1 MKFENCSSSDLYV
14 LAEEIKKET
23 FELDTFSI
31 NPYSFVCASAY
42 DTAWLAMI
50 EDLCGVNT
58 QQPLFRGCIDWIL
71 SNQNV
76 VEGLWGN
83 HGDENEGE
91 TLTSTLACVVAL
103 RKWNIGSLHISKGKR
118 YIERSMER
126 IIGEYCKRGSYPRW
140 LVLMFTG
147 LLELAQQLGLH
158 FFFSTRVKQMI
169 NDLFFRRQEI
179 LHQELLVDDR
189 CNRQPLLAYLEV
201 LPLTLYAENQED
213 IIGKL
218 DDLDGSLFQSPSAT
232 AAAFMLSRHT
242 KCLAYLQSLLQ
253 RCPHGVPQIY
263 PLSEEFMKLS
273 LINIMHNFGLGEYF
287 SKEIDHFLFQIHKS
301 YESEDVERMPIWSK
315 VDQLHK
321 DSLKFRLLRMNG
333 YNVLPGK
340 EIILKC
346 IYTHKYYTITIC
358 FSYKFYAESFCWF
371 LNDEEIQN
379 HLKTNIEHLFLVM
392 LSVYR
397 ATDLIFPEESE
408 LEKAKELSR
417 KFLEKNEFM
426 DEKMVSSSHIKHE
439 MSTPWM
445 ARLKHLD
452 HRMWIEDRDS
462 NVISIGKASSIRIHA
477 DKLTHLASRNFEL
490 RQAVYRREMEDLTK
504 WVKKWGLSDIGFGRE
519 KTTYCYFAASSSTS
533 LPFESAA
540 NVRKLMAKSG
550 ILITVADDF
559 FDEEGS
565 PDELEAL
572 TEAVQRWEGK
582 ELKGYG
588 KIIFKA
594 LDNHLKETAETYRN
608 QHGTDITNHF
618 RNIWGETFESWL
630 CEAKWSKKGHIPS
643 MEEYLRNG
651 IISTAAHT
659 IVLPISCL
667 MESCFPQHKLKPG
680 NYDNI
685 TTLLMTITRLLND
698 LQSYQKEREQ
708 GKINS
713 VLLNMR
719 SHCSFKIEDSIA
731 YIEKII
737 ESKRR
742 EFVEYVLMD
751 ELSDLPKPCKDIH
764 MSVCKI
770 FDMFFNK
777 KNRYDSDTEMLQDIK
792 KALYDPVNI
801 RRLS

>member
-1 MKFENCSSSDLYV
+1 MKFETYSSSDLYV
-14 LAEEIKKET
+14 LVEEIKKET
-23 FELDTFSI
+23 FELDTLSII
-31 NPYSFVCASAY
+31 NPYSFVSASAY

-50 EDLCGVNT
+50 EDLSDVST
-58 QQPLFRGCIDWIL
+58 QQPMFRGCIDWIL

-76 VEGLWGN
+76 DEGFWGN

-91 TLTSTLACVVAL
+91 TLTSTFACVLAL
-103 RKWNIGSLHISKGKR
+103 RKWNIGSLHIHRGKR
-118 YIERSMER
+118 YIEKNLER
-126 IIGEYCKRGSYPRW
+126 IIGEYRKKGCCPRW

-147 LLELAQQLGLH
+147 LLELTQQLGLH
-158 FFFSTRVKQMI
+158 FFFSPGVKQMI
-169 NDLFFRRQEI
+169 NDLFFQRQEI
-179 LHQELLVDDR
+179 LHRELLVDGR

-201 LPLTLYAENQED
+201 LPLTLYAEIQED
-213 IIGKL
+213 IIENM

-232 AAAFMLSRHT
+232 AAAFMLSRNT
-242 KCLAYLQSLLQ
+242 KSLAYLQSLVQ

-263 PLSEEFMKLS
+263 PLSEELIKLS
-273 LINIMHNFGLGEYF
+273 LVNIMNNFGLGEYF
-287 SKEIDHFLFQIHKS
+287 GKEIDHFLLQTYKS
-301 YESEDVERMPIWSK
+301 YEITDVERMPICFK
-315 VDQLHK
+315 VDQLYK
-321 DSLKFRLLRMNG
+321 ASLEFRILRMNG
-333 YNVLPGK
+333 YDVSPG
-340 EIILKC
+340 
-346 IYTHKYYTITIC
+346 
-358 FSYKFYAESFCWF
+358 SFCWF
-371 LNDEEIQN
+371 LNDNEIQN
-379 HLKTNIEHLFLVM
+379 HLRINIECLFLVM
-392 LSVYR
+392 LNVYR
-397 ATDLIFPEESE
+397 ATDLMFPGESE
-408 LEKAKELSR
+408 LEKAREFSR
-417 KFLEKNEFM
+417 NLLEKSEFVN
-426 DEKMVSSSHIKHE
+426 KQMVHSSHIKHE
-439 MSTPWM
+439 MSTPWI
-445 ARLKHLD
+445 ARLNHLD
-452 HRMWIEDRDS
+452 NRMWIEDKDS
-462 NVISIGKASSIRIHA
+462 NVISIGKASSIRICV
-477 DKLTHLASRNFEL
+477 DQLTHLASKNFEL
-490 RQAVYRREMEDLTK
+490 RQAVYRREMEDLIK
-504 WVKKWGLSDIGFGRE
+504 WVKKWGLNDIGFGRE

-533 LPFESAA
+533 LPFESTA

-572 TEAVQRWEGK
+572 TKAVLRWEGK
-582 ELKGYG
+582 DLKGYG

-594 LDNHLKETAETYRN
+594 LDNLLKEIDETYRK
-608 QHGTDITNHF
+608 QHGTDMTNHF

-667 MESCFPQHKLKPG
+667 MKSFFPQHKLEAG
-680 NYDNI
+680 NYDSI

-719 SHCSFKIEDSIA
+719 SHCSFQIEDSIA

-737 ESKRR
+737 ELKRR
-742 EFVEYVLMD
+742 AFVEHVLMD
-751 ELSDLPKPCKDIH
+751 EHSDLPKPCKDIH
-764 MSVCKI
+764 MSVCKV
-770 FDMFFNK
+770 FEMFFNK

-801 RRLS
+801 PRLSERDPAF

>member
-31 NPYSFVCASAY
+31 NPYSFVSASAY

-50 EDLCGVNT
+50 EDLSDVST
-58 QQPLFRGCIDWIL
+58 QKPMFRGCIDWIL

-103 RKWNIGSLHISKGKR
+103 RKWKIGSLHINKGKR
-118 YIERSMER
+118 YIERSVER
-126 IIGEYCKRGSYPRW
+126 IIGEYCKKGSCPRW

-179 LHQELLVDDR
+179 LDQELLVDGR

-201 LPLTLYAENQED
+201 LPLTLYTENQED

-218 DDLDGSLFQSPSAT
+218 DNLDGSLCQSPSAT

-242 KCLAYLQSLLQ
+242 KCLAYLQSLVQ

-263 PLSEEFMKLS
+263 PLNEEFIKLS
-273 LINIMHNFGLGEYF
+273 LVNIMDNFGLGEYF
-287 SKEIDHFLFQIHKS
+287 SKEIDHFLLQIHK
-301 YESEDVERMPIWSK
+301 YESKDVERMPIWSK

-321 DSLKFRLLRMNG
+321 DSLEFRLLRMNG
-333 YNVLPGK
+333 YNVSPD
-340 EIILKC
+340 
-346 IYTHKYYTITIC
+346 
-358 FSYKFYAESFCWF
+358 SFCWF
-371 LNDEEIQN
+371 LNDEEIQD

-397 ATDLIFPEESE
+397 ATDLIFPGESE
-408 LEKAKELSR
+408 LEKAKEFSR
-417 KFLEKNEFM
+417 KLLEKNEFI
-426 DEKMVSSSHIKHE
+426 DEIMVSSSHIKHE

-462 NVISIGKASSIRIHA
+462 NVISIGKASSVCLHA
-477 DKLTHLASRNFEL
+477 DKLTHLASKNFEL
-490 RQAVYRREMEDLTK
+490 RQAVYRREMEDLIK
-504 WVKKWGLSDIGFGRE
+504 WVKKWGLYDIGFGRE

-565 PDELEAL
+565 SDELEAL
-572 TEAVQRWEGK
+572 TEALIRWEGK
-582 ELKGYG
+582 QLKGYG

-594 LDNHLKETAETYRN
+594 LDNHIKETAETYRK
-608 QHGTDITNHF
+608 QHGTNITNHF
-618 RNIWGETFESWL
+618 RNIAWDGSD
-630 CEAKWSKKGHIPS
+630 IRDI
-643 MEEYLRNG
+643 LRY
-651 IISTAAHT
+651 
-659 IVLPISCL
+659 P
-667 MESCFPQHKLKPG
+667 
-680 NYDNI
+680 
-685 TTLLMTITRLLND
+685 
-698 LQSYQKEREQ
+698 
-708 GKINS
+708 
-713 VLLNMR
+713 
-719 SHCSFKIEDSIA
+719 
-731 YIEKII
+731 
-737 ESKRR
+737 
-742 EFVEYVLMD
+742 
-751 ELSDLPKPCKDIH
+751 
-764 MSVCKI
+764 
-770 FDMFFNK
+770 
-777 KNRYDSDTEMLQDIK
+777 
-792 KALYDPVNI
+792 DPDPYPPDP
-801 RRLS
+801 

>member
-1 MKFENCSSSDLYV
+1 SKKQKDTMKFENCSSSDLYV

-232 AAAFMLSRHT
+232 AAA
-242 KCLAYLQSLLQ
+242 
-253 RCPHGVPQIY
+253 CPHGVPQIY

-333 YNVLPGK
+333 YNVLP
-340 EIILKC
+340 
-346 IYTHKYYTITIC
+346 
-358 FSYKFYAESFCWF
+358 ESFCWF

-490 RQAVYRREMEDLTK
+490 RQA
-504 WVKKWGLSDIGFGRE
+504 KWGLSDIGFGRE

>member
-23 FELDTFSI
+23 FELDTFST
-31 NPYSFVCASAY
+31 NPYSFVSASAY

-50 EDLCGVNT
+50 EDLST
-58 QQPLFRGCIDWIL
+58 QQPMFRGCIDWIL

-91 TLTSTLACVVAL
+91 TLTSTLACVIAL
-103 RKWNIGSLHISKGKR
+103 RKWNIASLHINKGKR
-118 YIERSMER
+118 YIERSVER
-126 IIGEYCKRGSYPRW
+126 IIGEYSKKGFCPRW

-158 FFFSTRVKQMI
+158 FFFPTRVKQMI

-179 LHQELLVDDR
+179 LHQELLLDGR
-189 CNRQPLLAYLEV
+189 CNRQSLLAYLEV
-201 LPLTLYAENQED
+201 LPLTSYEENPDD
-213 IIGKL
+213 IIGNL

-232 AAAFMLSRHT
+232 AAAFILSRNT
-242 KCLAYLQSLLQ
+242 KCLAYLQSLVR

-263 PLSEEFMKLS
+263 PLSEEFIKLS
-273 LINIMHNFGLGEYF
+273 LVNIMDNFGLGEYF
-287 SKEIDHFLFQIHKS
+287 SKEIGHFLLQIHKS

-321 DSLKFRLLRMNG
+321 DSLEFRLLRMNG
-333 YNVLPGK
+333 YNVSP
-340 EIILKC
+340 
-346 IYTHKYYTITIC
+346 
-358 FSYKFYAESFCWF
+358 ESFCWF
-371 LNDEEIQN
+371 LNDEEIQD
-379 HLKTNIEHLFLVM
+379 HLKTNIEHLFLVI
-392 LSVYR
+392 LSIYR
-397 ATDLIFPEESE
+397 ATDLIFPGESE
-408 LEKAKELSR
+408 LEKAKEFSQKL
-417 KFLEKNEFM
+417 LEINEFI
-426 DEKMVSSSHIKHE
+426 DEKVCFSSSHIKHE

-490 RQAVYRREMEDLTK
+490 RQAVYRREMEDLIK
-504 WVKKWGLSDIGFGRE
+504 WVKKWGLNNIGFGRE

-540 NVRKLMAKSG
+540 NVRMLMAKSG
-550 ILITVADDF
+550 IIITVADDF

-572 TEAVQRWEGK
+572 TEAVLRWEGK

-594 LDNHLKETAETYRN
+594 LDNHLKEAAETYRK

-698 LQSYQKEREQ
+698 LQSYQKEQEQ

-731 YIEKII
+731 YIERII

-764 MSVCKI
+764 MAVCKV

>member
-1 MKFENCSSSDLYV
+1 MKFENCSSSDLCV

-31 NPYSFVCASAY
+31 NPYSFVSASAY

-50 EDLCGVNT
+50 EDLSDVST
-58 QQPLFRGCIDWIL
+58 QKPMFRGCIDWIL

-103 RKWNIGSLHISKGKR
+103 RKWKIGSLHINKGKS
-118 YIERSMER
+118 YIERSVER
-126 IIGEYCKRGSYPRW
+126 IIGEYRKKGSCPRW

-179 LHQELLVDDR
+179 LDQELLVDGR

-201 LPLTLYAENQED
+201 LPLTLYTENQED

-218 DDLDGSLFQSPSAT
+218 DNLDGSLCQSPSAT

-242 KCLAYLQSLLQ
+242 KCLAYLQSLVQ

-263 PLSEEFMKLS
+263 PLNEEFIKLS
-273 LINIMHNFGLGEYF
+273 LVNIMDNFGLGEYF
-287 SKEIDHFLFQIHKS
+287 SKEIDHFLLQNHNLG
-301 YESEDVERMPIWSK
+301 YESKDVERMPIWSK

-321 DSLKFRLLRMNG
+321 DSLEFRLLRMNG
-333 YNVLPGK
+333 YNVSPD
-340 EIILKC
+340 
-346 IYTHKYYTITIC
+346 
-358 FSYKFYAESFCWF
+358 SFCWF
-371 LNDEEIQN
+371 LNDEEIQD
-379 HLKTNIEHLFLVM
+379 HLKTNIDHLFLVM

-397 ATDLIFPEESE
+397 ATDLIFQGESE
-408 LEKAKELSR
+408 LEKAKEFSR
-417 KFLEKNEFM
+417 KLLKKNEFV
-426 DEKMVSSSHIKHE
+426 DEIMVLSSHIKHE
-439 MSTPWM
+439 TSTPWM

-462 NVISIGKASSIRIHA
+462 NVIAIGKASSVCLHA
-477 DKLTHLASRNFEL
+477 DKLTHLASKNFEL
-490 RQAVYRREMEDLTK
+490 RQAVYRREMEDLIK
-504 WVKKWGLSDIGFGRE
+504 WVKKWGLYDIGFGRE

-565 PDELEAL
+565 SDELEPL
-572 TEAVQRWEGK
+572 TEAVMRWEGK

-594 LDNHLKETAETYRN
+594 LDNHIKETAETYRK

-742 EFVEYVLMD
+742 EFVECVLMD

-764 MSVCKI
+764 MSFCKV
-770 FDMFFNK
+770 FYMFFNK